1 MPSIATGLA
10 DSPHPADPALRHGGA
25 FAAGFAALR
34 QTHDHIRVRPHR
46 SMTPMQVTPF
56 LVAQAI
62 LLPVLLCALLVW
74 GRNEVFDLWRETV
87 LFWSRGMGMPFQL
100 AEIPGRMGSYGSA
113 LTIGVIDRPLPSWTD
128 IGVSALVVLALL
140 WLSMQMRKESLP
152 LKYPLRIVC
161 MVQASALVYFCFVP
175 EQFPYTIS
183 RHSEELMFIGYVML
197 LATPVMLAAGYY
209 ILNASLLSK
218 LANSVAILAFLALL
232 IPHQVMAQAYL
243 MHHLSVLYMPVLYI
257 CFGAVF
263 DALVFVALYS
273 WAASDLSP
281 QATL

>member
-1 MPSIATGLA
+1 MPSKASGLA
-10 DSPHPADPALRHGGA
+10 GTPLPIDPALRHGGA

-34 QTHDHIRVRPHR
+34 QTHTHVHMRPHR
-46 SMTPMQVTPF
+46 SMTPLQVTPF
-56 LVAQAI
+56 LLAQAI
-62 LLPVLLCALLVW
+62 LLPVVLCALLVW
-74 GRNEVFDLWRETV
+74 GRHGLFDLWRETI
-87 LFWSRGMGMPFQL
+87 LFWSQGMGMPFHL
-100 AEIPGRMGSYGSA
+100 AATSGRMGSDGMA
-113 LTIGVIDRPLPSWTD
+113 LTISAGDRPLPSLID
-128 IGVSALVVLALL
+128 MGASALLIVVLL

-161 MVQASALVYFCFVP
+161 MVQASALLYFYFTP

-197 LATPVMLAAGYY
+197 LATPLMLAAGYY
-209 ILNASLLSK
+209 ILNTSLLSK
-218 LANSVAILAFLALL
+218 LANTVAILLFLAVL
-232 IPHQVMAQAYL
+232 IPHQVMAQAFL
-243 MHHLSVLYMPVLYI
+243 MHHMSVLHMPVLYI

-281 QATL
+281 EATL